1 MNSTVS
7 DTQSQ
12 QPGLSWLRQRM
23 VQYALIGIVGGFIF
37 PLVASAIKVG
47 ELRLPVTLLNL
58 LAMQRVDPVI
68 WITDTAPFFLGL
80 LAAIA
85 GRREDLLREANRRL
99 TQRDADLNLIH
110 RNLEESV
117 AERTRQLD
125 QRNAQ
130 MRSVVTFARQIAD
143 IHDVSLLLS
152 TSVQVISER
161 FEHFDVDLYLLD
173 DSRQSAVLRASS
185 SASGRALVR
194 EGHRV
199 VVGDQ
204 SAVGRA
210 AKRGTLLISP
220 VRAEGLGEADHGAAP
235 SGAVEITLPLVARS
249 KVIGVLDVH
258 ARGAESAGQTEAE
271 ILQLLAD
278 QLAATIENT
287 RLASES
293 RAALEQLAAVSAQ
306 STRSAWQQYLK
317 GSSVAYQFTPGG
329 VRPVTLASGNGASGG
344 LRFPLRLRGEE
355 IGAIA
360 VKRNSG
366 APWTETERD
375 LMEKLAAQVA
385 LAVENARLIEET
397 RQRAA
402 QEQMISEISARFS
415 RSLDVEALLQA
426 AVREFAALPEVAEAT
441 VVLKP
446 AAEAGPQAT
455 G

>member
-1 MNSTVS
+1 MNSAPS
-7 DTQSQ
+7 DVQ
-12 QPGLSWLRQRM
+12 QPTKSWLRQRM

-37 PLVASAIKVG
+37 PLLASAIKVG
-47 ELRLPVTLLNL
+47 ELRLPFTLLNL

-80 LAAIA
+80 LASMA
-85 GRREDLLREANRRL
+85 GRREDLLQEANQRL
-99 TQRDADLNLIH
+99 TQRETDLRLIH
-110 RNLEESV
+110 RDLEENV

-143 IHDVSLLLS
+143 IHDVPLLLS

-185 SASGRALVR
+185 SSGGKALVR

-199 VVGDQ
+199 AVGDQ
-204 SAVGRA
+204 SAVGRV

-220 VRAEGLGEADHGAAP
+220 VQAENSGEGGRGNAP
-235 SGAVEITLPLVARS
+235 SARVEITLPLVARS
-249 KVIGVLDVH
+249 NVIGVLDAH
-258 ARGAESAGQTEAE
+258 SRGAQTAGQAEAE

-278 QLAATIENT
+278 QLAATFENT
-287 RLASES
+287 RLAAES
-293 RAALEQLAAVSAQ
+293 RTALEQLASVSSQ
-306 STRSAWQQYLK
+306 GTRSAWQQHLAG
-317 GSSVAYQFTPGG
+317 GSLAYQFTPGG
-329 VRPVTLASGNGASGG
+329 VRPVTLASANGASGG
-344 LRFPLRLRGEE
+344 LRVPLKLRGQE
-355 IGAIA
+355 IGTIA
-360 VKRNSG
+360 VKRSSG
-366 APWTETERD
+366 AAWTEIERD

-402 QEQMISEISARFS
+402 QEQMIGEISGRFS

-446 AAEAGPQAT
+446 AAEPGTQPT
-455 G
+455 S